1 MPAGLLIRLR
11 PTGPWRIGP
20 DSGDRDRVD
29 RVFHSDSLYSACTSA
44 MSQLGLL
51 EEWLDATARAVEPA
65 VRLGSLFPFQG
76 DTLYVTPPNTLWPPQ
91 ASSKIRWKGARFV
104 PLSVVESL
112 VAGRAISEDRW
123 LIDGASE
130 CLIPMVAPMM
140 TPPSPGPFR
149 VSVRSSAA
157 ADRNG
162 TAVAPHSTA
171 CLEFTPSSGLWTIA
185 AFSNSA
191 AREHWTAPL
200 TAALRLLADSGL
212 GGERS
217 RGWGRSEMPEI
228 TAGELPGLLL
238 RPSSFQHGGSQAGA
252 PAWWLLSLFHPASS
266 DWVDWS
272 QGSYALTIRGGR
284 VESSSGWGEGKK
296 PTRMVTEGSV
306 IVAAAEP
313 RGGATD
319 VAPDGFAHPV
329 YRAGFA
335 LAIQIPLRVERVVP
349 SAVRAAKELPGE
361 ESAAPLSIE
370 EAAP

>member
-112 VAGRAISEDRW
+112 VAGRPISEDRW

-130 CLIPMVAPMM
+130 CLVPMA
-140 TPPSPGPFR
+140 TPPGPGPFR
-149 VSVRSSAA
+149 VSVRSNAA

-162 TAVAPHSTA
+162 AAVAPHSTA

-185 AFSNSA
+185 AFSDSS
-191 AREHWTAPL
+191 ARERWTAPL
-200 TAALRLLADSGL
+200 TAAVRLLADSGL

-217 RGWGRSEMPEI
+217 RGWGRAEMPEI

-238 RPSSFQHGGSQAGA
+238 RFSGHQSGV

-272 QGSYALTIRGGR
+272 QGNYALTTRGGR
-284 VESSSGWGEGKK
+284 IESSAGWGEGKK
-296 PTRMVTEGSV
+296 STRMVTEGSV

-335 LAIQIPLRVERVVP
+335 LAIQIPLRVERVAPGAV
-349 SAVRAAKELPGE
+349 SAAGEAPMDQGASSTPVLTPGE
-361 ESAAPLSIE
+361 AVP
-370 EAAP
+370 